1 MANGVNGI
9 NGGYGNSY
17 NFGLGAR
24 REEEAPQN
32 KPAEAQVNNYEE
44 TQIDPNKV
52 MEFLAKNDYF
62 VAPKQVGNT
71 VEVDSAAQERI
82 AGYMEQFEMIYGIVV
97 EEFGENLAPA
107 VMDTVMD
114 KLMGMAA

>member
-1 MANGVNGI
+1 MTNGVNGV

-32 KPAEAQVNNYEE
+32 KPAEVPVNNYEE
-44 TQIDPNKV
+44 TQVDPNKV

-62 VAPKQVGNT
+62 VTPAKVNGAQV
-71 VEVDSAAQERI
+71 DAATEDRV
-82 AGYMEQFEMIYGIVV
+82 AGYMEKFEMIYGIVV
-97 EEFGENLAPA
+97 DEFGEDLAPDVMDA
-107 VMDTVMD
+107 VMDR
-114 KLMGMAA
+114 LMGLAA